1 MSEYYDV
8 ETTVTEEITYMS
20 RSKDLSS
27 SKYPGGILEFKKR
40 VEEDAKERLRKA
52 GVEHYNVKVQVFLH
66 EATPPAKPV
75 PCPFCGAKTELVER
89 EQTVS
94 VDGKTANW
102 YRIAHVTPDVDSTCP
117 LAFASKP
124 IYMDHMTPEEA
135 VENWN
140 RWCEHVKA

>member
-8 ETTVTEEITYMS
+8 ETIVTQEVTYLH
-20 RSKDLSS
+20 RSKNLSKS
-27 SKYPGGILEFKKR
+27 NFPGGILEFKKR

-66 EATPPAKPV
+66 ETTTPPAKPV
-75 PCPFCGAKTELVER
+75 PCPFCGAETDVMER
-89 EQTVS
+89 EQY
-94 VDGKTANW
+94 KTDKIKW
-102 YRIAHVTPDVDSTCP
+102 YRIAHVTPDVDGSCP

-124 IYMDHMTPEEA
+124 IYMDFKTPEEA